1 MRRKET
7 KRKKVEERLRFE
19 KMSITAKRQSWCEK
33 NMLYDINKRHC
44 EQRAR

>member
-1 MRRKET
+1 MKEG
-7 KRKKVEERLRFE
+7 RFE